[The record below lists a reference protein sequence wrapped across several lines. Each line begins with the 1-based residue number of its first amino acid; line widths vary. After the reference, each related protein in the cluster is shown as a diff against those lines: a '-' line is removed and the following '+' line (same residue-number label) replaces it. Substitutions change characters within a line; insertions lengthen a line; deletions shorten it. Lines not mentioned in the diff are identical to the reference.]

1 MTRQK
6 SALLQAA
13 ERLRSAVDLPIE
25 CWFALVVS
33 GMVQFEKV

>member
-13 ERLRSAVDLPIE
+13 ERLRSMVDLSIE
-25 CWFALVVS
+25 CWSANVVS
-33 GMVQFEKV
+33 GMVQFEKL